1 MATTGRITRASAVE
15 ALEGDMRCAAA
26 IVQKIAQK
34 VPFFFFL
41 HVPVR
46 PAGRSR
52 PLANISPSVPPRRCF
67 APVTWVTLSACSAC

>member
-34 VPFFFFL
+34 VPFFFFCMC
-41 HVPVR
+41 
-46 PAGRSR
+46 RSALQAAQGHWR
-52 PLANISPSVPPRRCF
+52 TFHHRCRRGG
-67 APVTWVTLSACSAC
+67 VSRR